1 MKNLQIAW
9 RIGYNETMQMDVVIG
24 KTEYRIQAAEN
35 QTILSALQENGI
47 HVVNA
52 PCGGRGRCGKCTV
65 TVEGRGEVLA
75 CMTKAEPGMYVAIPQ
90 GQLYAE
96 KARIAEEGI
105 CRHYE
110 PDGTVSLAAACDIG
124 TTTVVCHLLDGKT
137 GEKLMTVSEPSAQRG
152 FGADVLSRIQ
162 AADAGNL
169 KLLHEQITGQIRHM
183 LAQMQEKT
191 GRKEPIE
198 RLAIAGNT
206 VMSHLVAGISPSS
219 IGVTP
224 FMPREFFGK
233 EMTGEEVG
241 IPECEKVY
249 LAPAVAGFL
258 GGDITSDLIAVMY
271 GSEEKKTL
279 LLDVGTNGEMAFGCE
294 NHYICCA
301 TAVGSAFEGA
311 QMTMGMPAA
320 PGAVSH
326 VWLDKRRLRME
337 VIEGVQP
344 CGICGSGLIDALA
357 VMLEMGILDHT
368 GLLKTP
374 EEVSVAFRRYLGE
387 YRGQPCMWLVPG
399 KICMTQEDIRGLQ
412 LAKAAFAAG
421 LHILL
426 RESKTECTEIDRVIL
441 AGGFGSY
448 LNKESAAKIGLIPKE
463 LLPVTES
470 VGNAAGE
477 GAVSAAISCEA
488 REKLGIMKESMQYI
502 ELSSHP
508 DFSEA
513 YMQQMGF

>member
-1 MKNLQIAW
+1 MQINIT
-9 RIGYNETMQMDVVIG
+9 IGTTKHTVPFE
-24 KTEYRIQAAEN
+24 KN
-35 QTILSALQENGI
+35 QTILEALQANGI

-65 TVEGRGEVLA
+65 TVEGLGDVLA
-75 CMTKAEPGMYVAIPQ
+75 CMTKVKEDMYVTIPRE
-90 GQLYAE
+90 QLDAG

-105 CRHYE
+105 CRHYK
-110 PDGTVSLAAACDIG
+110 PDGEVSLAAACDIG

-137 GEKLMTVSEPSAQRG
+137 GQKLATVSEPSAQRG

-169 KLLHEQITGQIRHM
+169 ELLHEQITGQIRHM

-191 GRKEPIE
+191 KRKENIE
-198 RLAIAGNT
+198 RLAIVGNT
-206 VMSHLVAGISPSS
+206 VMSHLAAGISPSL

-224 FMPREFFGK
+224 FMPKEFFGREFSGK
-233 EMTGEEVG
+233 EIG
-241 IPECEKVY
+241 IPECDKVY
-249 LAPAVAGFL
+249 IAPAVAGFL
-258 GGDITSDLIAVMY
+258 GGDITADLIAVMH
-271 GSEEKKTL
+271 GNEKKKTL
-279 LLDVGTNGEMAFGCE
+279 LLDVGTNGEMAVGSG
-294 NHYICCA
+294 NHYMCCA

-311 QMTMGMPAA
+311 QMTVGMPAA

-326 VWLDKRRLRME
+326 VWLDKRRLRLE
-337 VIEGVQP
+337 VIEDIEAR
-344 CGICGSGLIDALA
+344 GICGSGLIDSLA
-357 VMLEMGILDHT
+357 VMLEMGILDDT
-368 GLLKTP
+368 GLLKKP
-374 EEVSVAFRRYLGE
+374 GEVSVAFRRYLGE

-426 RESKTECTEIDRVIL
+426 RESKTEYKEIDRVIL